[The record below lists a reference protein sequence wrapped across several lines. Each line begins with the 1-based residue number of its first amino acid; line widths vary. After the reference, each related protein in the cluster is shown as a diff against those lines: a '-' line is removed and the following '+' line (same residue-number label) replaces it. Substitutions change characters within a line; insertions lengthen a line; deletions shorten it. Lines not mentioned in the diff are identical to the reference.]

1 MPIRRDIKITING
14 KDETGAAIKS
24 ANKNLES
31 LAKNL
36 KTLKKLAIAIGSIK
50 YVVAPIVSGMARLVS
65 SSLDTADAIGKIA
78 DRTNFAVESFQELAF
93 GADHFDVSQRQL
105 ADGLTR
111 LNRRLGLFVKDGG
124 GPAAKAIKS
133 LGIEMRDAAGNV
145 RDTESVFY
153 DVVDAIEAAGSAME
167 QSAISSQFFGEDAG
181 PRLVSFLNKGRR
193 ALEAFAQEAHEAGL
207 VLSEETV
214 RGAEAANDQLAKLKK
229 IISIQFT
236 RAIAGLAPDIT
247 RMVDAIAS
255 NPEGIKQFGRNL
267 SLIAETIAKIVS
279 FGPELLDMIAGL
291 AAPTDVQRRQRKQL
305 EYYEALAD
313 LENKLATGASRR
325 AVNAARRN
333 LSILKAE
340 LDELIEKTEPIQVLG
355 DASKKGP
362 LEILIT
368 PIWDKSPLPPPATNI
383 NEISSTDFFADF
395 DAENQRVA
403 EEVAQEQAEYIAGWE
418 EVADAVRRS
427 IDPVEDHRDAL
438 RRLDHLLEQNIL
450 TWDEWAEATLDVHEA
465 IDTLAPV
472 AESAINEI
480 NEFGLQAARNMQDA
494 FADFLFDPF
503 SEGLDGMLKNFGDV
517 LKRMLAEIL
526 AQKLLMAFFS
536 GLSGSGNSFMSGI
549 GDFFGGNR
557 AMGGM
562 VNPGKFYVVGENG
575 PELLVPGSSG
585 HVQPNG
591 GSVPVA
597 VNLVNEGTPQEVSR
611 TGATVTADG
620 VVVDVFLK
628 DLQSGGPMAS
638 GLQNAFGLRRGG

>member
-36 KTLKKLAIAIGSIK
+36 KTLKKLAITIGSIK
-50 YVVAPIVSGMARLVS
+50 YVVAPIVSGMSRLVS

-78 DRTNFAVESFQELAF
+78 DRTGFAVEAFQELAF
-93 GADHFDVSQRQL
+93 GADHFDISQRQL

-111 LNRRLGLFVKDGG
+111 FQRRLGIFVKYTE

-133 LGIEMRDAAGNV
+133 LGIEMRDAADKV
-145 RDTESVFY
+145 RDNESVFY
-153 DVVDAIEAAGSAME
+153 DVVDAIESAGSAME
-167 QSAISSQFFGEDAG
+167 QSAIASQFFGEDVG
-181 PRLVSFLNKGRR
+181 PRMVAFLRQGRR
-193 ALEAFAQEAHEAGL
+193 ALEAFAKEAREVGL
-207 VLSEETV
+207 VLSDETV
-214 RGAEAANDQLAKLKK
+214 RGAEEANDQLTKLKK
-229 IISIQFT
+229 IISIQLT
-236 RAIAGLAPDIT
+236 RAIADLAPEIT
-247 RMVDAIAS
+247 QLVESITS
-255 NPEGIKQFGRNL
+255 NPEGIKEFGRDL
-267 SLIAETIAKIVS
+267 AGIAKT
-279 FGPELLDMIAGL
+279 MAGL
-291 AAPTDVQRRQRKQL
+291 LRSAREWNVLGLFDDPSIENRLKEEQTYLDLLKLRKRAYV
-305 EYYEALAD
+305 ENGKVEALE
-313 LENKLATGASRR
+313 LNKWLRR
-325 AVNAARRN
+325 
-333 LSILKAE
+333 IG
-340 LDELIEKTEPIQVLG
+340 DQQEKVDKLQDALG
-355 DASKKGP
+355 LKKGP

-368 PIWDKSPLPPPATNI
+368 PLWDIPPETDTGRTPPGAPKPTISAT
-383 NEISSTDFFADF
+383 DVFADF
-395 DAENQRVA
+395 D
-403 EEVAQEQAEYIAGWE
+403 EEVRRSEEEVKQEHLDYIKGWE
-418 EVADAVRRS
+418 EVADAVKHS
-427 IDPVEDHRDAL
+427 IDPVEEHREAL
-438 RRLDHLLEQNIL
+438 RRLDYLLKKHLI
-450 TWDEWAEATLDVHEA
+450 TWDEWQEATLNVHEA
-465 IDTLAPV
+465 IDSLAPV

-480 NEFGLQAARNMQDA
+480 NEFGIQAARNMQDA

-549 GDFFGGNR
+549 GDFFGGGK

-585 HVQPNG
+585 YIQPNG